1 MAEEPVEEPVG
12 PVGKPV
18 PLAAF
23 ELTRLFIAEPPAGP
37 FVPVLLLPNV
47 EGEPRAVPT
56 ELPEEAEPEPPT
68 ACANTK
74 VGLRASTDA
83 SATVA
88 GFMLSPWVPDAA
100 QHRE

>member
-1 MAEEPVEEPVG
+1 MAEEPVEAPVG
-12 PVGKPV
+12 DVGEPV

-23 ELTRLFIAEPPAGP
+23 ELTRLFIAELP
-37 FVPVLLLPNV
+37 FVPVLLLPKV
-47 EGEPRAVPT
+47 EGPPAEPRDVPT
-56 ELPEEAEPEPPT
+56 ELPEEAAPEPPT
-68 ACANTK
+68 AWANAK
-74 VGLRASTDA
+74 VGPRASTDA

>member
-1 MAEEPVEEPVG
+1 VEAPVAAVG
-12 PVGKPV
+12 EPV

-23 ELTRLFIAEPPAGP
+23 ELIRLFIAELPAGL
-37 FVPVLLLPNV
+37 FVPVLLLPKF
-47 EGEPRAVPT
+47 EGPPVEPRDVPA
-56 ELPEEAEPEPPT
+56 ELPEEAAPEPPT

-74 VGLRASTDA
+74 VGPRASTDA

>member
-1 MAEEPVEEPVG
+1 VDEPVVAVG
-12 PVGKPV
+12 EPV

-23 ELTRLFIAEPPAGP
+23 ELTRLFIAEPPPGP
-37 FVPVLLLPNV
+37 LVPVLLLPNV
-47 EGEPRAVPT
+47 EGPPAEPRDVPT
-56 ELPEEAEPEPPT
+56 ELPEEAAPEPT

-74 VGLRASTDA
+74 VGPRASTDA

-88 GFMLSPWVPDAA
+88 GFMLSPWVPDGA